1 MSKPACG
8 WREWVALP
16 ELGVD
21 AVKAKIDTGARTS
34 ALHASHIREYN
45 EAGAPWVRFCLH
57 PNQRSQAGA
66 IWCDAPIADRRD
78 VRNSGGKAEPRYVI
92 ETELRI
98 GSAAWNIELTLTS
111 RANMGFRMLLGRTA
125 VRGRYLVDAGRSYL
139 IGPKPGSA
147 RAQKP

>member
-1 MSKPACG
+1 MTRPTFLCIGAQ
-8 WREWVALP
+8 
-16 ELGVD
+16 
-21 AVKAKIDTGARTS
+21 KAGTS

-66 IWCDAPIADRRD
+66 IWCDAPIADWRD

-98 GSAAWNIELTLTS
+98 GSAAWSIELTLTS
-111 RANMGFRMLLGRTA
+111 RAFYNDVLGEYELR
-125 VRGRYLVDAGRSYL
+125 LVVTDAR
-139 IGPKPGSA
+139 
-147 RAQKP
+147 RALKRQPDFFS